1 MKKVLALVLSLVLL
15 LSVSAA
21 FADKTPLTLW
31 SIAVEGDSN
40 REAYLAAVA
49 AFNEANPDYEMTME
63 PTENE
68 ADKTKSK
75 AANSFGVEQ
84 ADTLFI
90 CCRRLRVEF
99 GRGTGE

>member
-1 MKKVLALVLSLVLL
+1 MKKVVALVLTLALL
-15 LSVSAA
+15 MSVTAA

-40 REAYLAAVA
+40 RAAYLAAVD

-68 ADKTKSK
+68 AYKT
-75 AANSFGVEQ
+75 
-84 ADTLFI
+84 
-90 CCRRLRVEF
+90 
-99 GRGTGE
+99 